1 MQRAST
7 LQRSACNSSHGG
19 RRAPGQL
26 VCGAHWV
33 AGWRRPHV
41 CPARS
46 CRNCCQ
52 WRDGQRAGPPPP
64 VGRVL
69 CSITEGRR
77 QQRERHVRHEYASW
91 RHRLDIH
98 LSHAPVSMR
107 CAGKRRQ
114 PVAPLRL
121 TNKPSLTMPPPSATK
136 HNTLTSFSS
145 YCRVLSGPHCHGTEK
160 ETYNIGLFFSSV
172 TET

>member
-1 MQRAST
+1 
-7 LQRSACNSSHGG
+7 
-19 RRAPGQL
+19 
-26 VCGAHWV
+26 
-33 AGWRRPHV
+33 
-41 CPARS
+41 
-46 CRNCCQ
+46 
-52 WRDGQRAGPPPP
+52 
-64 VGRVL
+64 VL

-160 ETYNIGLFFSSV
+160 ETYNIGLFLRTENITCGAVLRELKVYFWFSGFTPGQDGCKSHCDESSELRV
-172 TET
+172 IPGVRR